1 MAQPNLLPVFTA
13 LGQPTRWRT
22 FELLLSRREAGMV
35 QGDIARALS
44 IEKNLLSVHL
54 RVLREAGL
62 VTAEKNGRQVTYRVT
77 PQLAENAARSVLDVI
92 GQSSGD

>member
-22 FELLLSRREAGMV
+22 FELLLSRADGMV
-35 QGDIARALS
+35 QGDIARTLGV
-44 IEKNLLSVHL
+44 EKNLLSVHL

-62 VTAEKNGRQVTYRVT
+62 VTAEKKGREVTYRVI
-77 PQLAENAARSVLDVI
+77 PHIAESAARSVLDVI
-92 GQSSGD
+92 GQSPGD